1 MNTRSGPYPR
11 NAVSKNKRGPVK
23 IQSKNLPKHRVT
35 IEEVEMGD
43 PMLETEPITEPVRA
57 EKVPKAP
64 KRRLLP
70 APIEQ
75 LTEFNVSTY
84 LQNLPCG
91 LSVGQAAHAI
101 PKYRSGLA
109 RAVRHSR
116 ERATDETK
124 EANLVESDDEP
135 TSAAKCTLRI
145 GQKAQTAIIDSG
157 AATSIMTKALA
168 EKLGYNMNRSSKM
181 VVVTANGARTRS
193 LGIID
198 NVPVKIGKINVLTSF

>member
-1 MNTRSGPYPR
+1 M
-11 NAVSKNKRGPVK
+11 SKNKRGPVK
-23 IQSKNLPKHRVT
+23 FQNPPKTKITV
-35 IEEVEMGD
+35 EELDMEEST
-43 PMLETEPITEPVRA
+43 PEPVVEPVRI
-57 EKVPKAP
+57 EKALKTP

-101 PKYRSGLA
+101 PRYRSGLA
-109 RAVRHSR
+109 RAVRRSR

-124 EANLVESDDEP
+124 EANLVESDDEL
-135 TSAAKCTLRI
+135 TSAAKCILRI

-157 AATSIMTKALA
+157 AAASIITKALV
-168 EKLGYNMNRSSKM
+168 EKLGYK
-181 VVVTANGARTRS
+181 
-193 LGIID
+193 IID
-198 NVPVKIGKINVLTSF
+198 PLK

>member
-1 MNTRSGPYPR
+1 MGEAEQEFIREEEPEPENNTVPV
-11 NAVSKNKRGPVK
+11 ANKEDK
-23 IQSKNLPKHRVT
+23 
-35 IEEVEMGD
+35 
-43 PMLETEPITEPVRA
+43 
-57 EKVPKAP
+57 KAT
-64 KRRLLP
+64 KTSRRRLLP

-101 PKYRSGLA
+101 PKYRSGLV
-109 RAVRHSR
+109 RAVRRSR

-157 AATSIMTKALA
+157 AATSIITKALV
-168 EKLGYNMNRSSKM
+168 EKLGYKISRPLENDSSNNVNILDKK
-181 VVVTANGARTRS
+181 TRR
-193 LGIID
+193 
-198 NVPVKIGKINVLTSF
+198 KFM